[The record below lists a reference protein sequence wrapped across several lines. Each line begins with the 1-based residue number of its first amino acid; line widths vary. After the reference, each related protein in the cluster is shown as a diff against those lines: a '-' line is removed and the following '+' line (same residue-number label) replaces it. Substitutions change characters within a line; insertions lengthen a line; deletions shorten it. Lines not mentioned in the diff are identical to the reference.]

1 MDFKKYQK
9 KWAQK
14 NPDKPGF
21 FIKIENINTVNDY
34 EQIKDLL
41 FGIIGLN
48 NIKVN
53 KFSNNTLFCEINF
66 YGELETLLIEIV
78 ENTYLN
84 LLNTTDLG
92 DNISIEYK
100 LWADTLYLFQIFY
113 QS

>member
-1 MDFKKYQK
+1 MTHPFEEITLNKCIN
-9 KWAQK
+9 K
-14 NPDKPGF
+14 NQAR
-21 FIKIENINTVNDY
+21 IWIEGSIL
-34 EQIKDLL
+34 E
-41 FGIIGLN
+41 
-48 NIKVN
+48 VN

-100 LWADTLYLFQIFY
+100 L
-113 QS
+113 